1 MGRISILTG
10 INVGLQDGGEGKDIM
25 KRCFLIYSPAFLLV
39 LTILLWANPVL
50 AGTET
55 TVEEIMANK
64 DSCDG
69 KQVSV
74 LGTVSTPRFK
84 AARHGKPYMTFP
96 LLGESG
102 GRINVFVWGTMKL
115 KYQQKIRVTGTYK
128 KLMKMGKYAFRDAIE
143 ANKIEKK

>member
-1 MGRISILTG
+1 
-10 INVGLQDGGEGKDIM
+10 M
-25 KRCFLIYSPAFLLV
+25 KRYLITCSVTLLLV
-39 LTILLWANPVL
+39 FAIRLWANPIP

-55 TVEEIMANK
+55 IVEEIMANQ
-64 DSCDG
+64 DSYDG

-102 GRINVFVWGTMKL
+102 GRINIFVWGTMKL
-115 KYQQKIRVTGTYK
+115 KQQQKIRVTGTYK
-128 KLMKMGKYAFRDAIE
+128 KLMKMGKYTFRDAIE
-143 ANKIEKK
+143 AGRIEKK